1 MTGST
6 AHAVA
11 RVGGRLRWAGST
23 FVNLTSDW
31 GFSVLGASNHLTQ
44 RSSISHCGPPRPTNR
59 HGLAVVE
66 RR

>member
-23 FVNLTSDW
+23 FVNLTSD
-31 GFSVLGASNHLTQ
+31 
-44 RSSISHCGPPRPTNR
+44 
-59 HGLAVVE
+59 
-66 RR
+66 